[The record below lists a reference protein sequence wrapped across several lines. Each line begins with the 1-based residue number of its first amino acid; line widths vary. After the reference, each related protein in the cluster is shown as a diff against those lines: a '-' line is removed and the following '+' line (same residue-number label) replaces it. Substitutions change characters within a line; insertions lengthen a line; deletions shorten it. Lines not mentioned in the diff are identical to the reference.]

1 MLNSQLHVHIHSSF
15 LSHSHRDPSTK
26 DGTSCREADEG
37 WDILPAQITLA
48 TLYYAEESTTCT
60 HTF

>member
-1 MLNSQLHVHIHSSF
+1 MLNSQHVHTHIPVFS
-15 LSHSHRDPSTK
+15 LTHRDPSTK

-37 WDILPAQITLA
+37 WDILPAQIPLA
-48 TLYYAEESTTCT
+48 TLYAEQSTTCT

>member
-1 MLNSQLHVHIHSSF
+1 MYTYILVF

-37 WDILPAQITLA
+37 WDILPAQIPLA
-48 TLYYAEESTTCT
+48 TLYYAEQSTTCT